1 MLKFC
6 RFFFSSSSSS
16 SFSFRKELNGKFLPM
31 KIKNCMDVLRLGC
44 SHRHYSTGSTDLT
57 NSGRTFAEFSIFKG
71 KAALSMSPIMPKFTK
86 MDSGISKVDKR
97 GVVLLKFM
105 PAIGTRKYDWEK
117 RQFFALSAI
126 EVGSLISLGPTE
138 SCEFFHDPSMK
149 SSLEGQ
155 VKKTLTVSPM
165 GSDGGFFFGLSV
177 LNAAEK
183 KTERFSV
190 PVTKAE
196 YAVIRAACGFV
207 LPHIMGW
214 DQVVRP
220 HLESGNMNQVKQREV
235 QLDPD
240 YEWGR

>member
-1 MLKFC
+1 MLKLC
-6 RFFFSSSSSS
+6 RFFSSSS
-16 SFSFRKELNGKFLPM
+16 SFRKELNGKFLSM
-31 KIKNCMDVLRLGC
+31 KIENCTNALRLGC

-86 MDSGISKVDKR
+86 MDSGISKVDRR

-165 GSDGGFFFGLSV
+165 GSDGGFFFGLT
-177 LNAAEK
+177 EK

-220 HLESGNMNQVKQREV
+220 HLESGNMNQVKPREV

>member
-1 MLKFC
+1 MLKLC
-6 RFFFSSSSSS
+6 RLFSSS
-16 SFSFRKELNGKFLPM
+16 RKELTGKFMPE
-31 KIKNCMDVLRLGC
+31 KIVNCTDALRLGC
-44 SHRHYSTGSTDLT
+44 SNLQYSTGSTDLM
-57 NSGRTFAEFSIFKG
+57 NSGRTYAEFSIYKG
-71 KAALSMSPIMPKFTK
+71 KAALSMAPILPKFTK
-86 MDSGISKVDKR
+86 MDSGISRVDKR

-117 RQFFALSAI
+117 KQFFALSAI

-165 GSDGGFFFGLSV
+165 GNDGGYFFGLNV
-177 LNAAEK
+177 LNSVEK

-190 PVTKAE
+190 PVSKAE
-196 YAVIRAACGFV
+196 FAVIRAACGFV

-214 DQVVRP
+214 DQVIRP
-220 HLESGNMNQVKQREV
+220 QMESSNNNQVKQREV
-235 QLDPD
+235 KLDPD
-240 YEWGR
+240 FEWGR